1 MPGPCGSGPAPG
13 GGQRVAA
20 VAEIRDQA
28 LQVAAGWSGPG
39 SPESWQ
45 LTAALFRLIAGHQ
58 ELLTALAPLP
68 AGRLPGL
75 LAAAAVCF
83 LVDRDQPEPVAR
95 YFPRPDQAQPL
106 LDDGFEPAARAFVSA
121 RLTEISGLCRTR
133 RYQMNEVARCTQI
146 ALGIAAVAGPSGGEI
161 ALVDLGTGAGLGLQL
176 DRYHY
181 ETGGSGAGPSAASL
195 CLSCEVRGPRR
206 PPPPELPP
214 LASRTGIEASPVDL
228 TDPAARAWL
237 TACAPPEASA
247 RTRLAHAI
255 EVAREHP
262 APVIAG
268 DVVDELPAVLAAL
281 PAELPAVVT
290 DAYLAVFL
298 PPERRA
304 RLTEVLAAAARTR
317 PVTWLSLDPLVPL
330 GRSGRDSVQDLRLP
344 GWLIDDYQRRGVF
357 AVLGARNFGGAEG
370 DGLLLAR
377 SHPSGQWVEWL
388 MPAR

>member
-1 MPGPCGSGPAPG
+1 MPGT
-13 GGQRVAA
+13 
-20 VAEIRDQA
+20 E
-28 LQVAAGWSGPG
+28 
-39 SPESWQ
+39 
-45 LTAALFRLIAGHQ
+45 

-68 AGRLPGL
+68 ADRLPGL

-83 LVDRDQPEPVAR
+83 LVDRDQPEPLAS
-95 YFPRPDQAQPL
+95 YFPRPEEAQPL
-106 LDDGFEPAARAFVSA
+106 LDAGFEPAARAFVSA

-133 RYQMNEVARCTQI
+133 RYQMNEVARCAQI

-176 DRYHY
+176 DRYRY
-181 ETGGSGAGPSAASL
+181 EIGGSGAGPCRRRLSTRAAS
-195 CLSCEVRGPRR
+195 VRGPRR
-206 PPPPELPP
+206 PPRPELPP
-214 LASRTGIEASPVDL
+214 LASRTGIEVSPVDL

-247 RTRLAHAI
+247 RTRLARAI
-255 EVAREHP
+255 EVARQHP

-268 DVVDELPAVLAAL
+268 DVVDELPGVLAAL
-281 PAELPAVVT
+281 PPELPAVVT

-344 GWLIDDYQRRGVF
+344 GWLIDDYQQRGVF
-357 AVLGARNFGGAEG
+357 AVLGARSFGGADD

-388 MPAR
+388 DAGPVTAARPVWTAATGAGR